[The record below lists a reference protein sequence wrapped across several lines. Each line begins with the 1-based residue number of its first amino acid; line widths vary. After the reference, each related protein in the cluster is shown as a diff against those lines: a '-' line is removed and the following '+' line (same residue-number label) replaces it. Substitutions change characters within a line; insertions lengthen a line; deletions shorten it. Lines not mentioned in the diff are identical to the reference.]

1 MGIISIFLTRAS
13 CHGTIATII
22 IIIINIIITNAII
35 VMVMISIFLIG
46 EQTHL
51 IARASCGGAMCCVVR
66 KQTEREVNPELKRQ
80 KIGRQT
86 LQIRIHRQLFN
97 VKLYF

>member
-1 MGIISIFLTRAS
+1 MLSTF
-13 CHGTIATII
+13 TINVII
-22 IIIINIIITNAII
+22 IIIIN
-35 VMVMISIFLIG
+35 VMVIISIFLIG

-80 KIGRQT
+80 KIDRQT
-86 LQIRIHRQLFN
+86 LQIRIH
-97 VKLYF
+97 

>member
-1 MGIISIFLTRAS
+1 MNIISLFLTRAS
-13 CHGTIATII
+13 CHGTITTII

-46 EQTHL
+46 EQTQ
-51 IARASCGGAMCCVVR
+51 AGPVVGERCVVR

-86 LQIRIHRQLFN
+86 LQIRIQRQLLN
-97 VKLYF
+97 VQIYF